1 MGETSEMRNREKL
14 IIECV
19 QNGFIVSP
27 FREPNT
33 PYYGLSDCKV
43 FQDIGYASA
52 ARDNQTSEECLLG
65 FIAEHF
71 KPEVIDK

>member
-1 MGETSEMRNREKL
+1 LGRAEEMKNNEKL

-19 QNGFIVSP
+19 ANGFIVSP
-27 FREPNT
+27 YREPNT
-33 PYYGLSDCKV
+33 CFTMGDCKV

-52 ARDNQTSEECLLG
+52 ARDNQTSAECLLG

-71 KPEVIDK
+71 TPELTKT